1 MPDTSLERRLLLL
14 RRLAG
19 VCAVLV
25 LVVTSLSAY
34 LRLSKAGVG
43 CSEWPQCYGQTL
55 RELQQGVA
63 VNAEVQTATAVARLV
78 HRVAATAALLLVVTM
93 VLVCLGSRPLLR
105 EEGALAVALLGLA
118 LFLAVLGRWSSDARI
133 PAVTLG
139 NLLGGFTMVALSV
152 RLAVAGLQ
160 LQSPRLRWWV
170 GAALLAMLLQIALGG
185 LVSAS
190 FSAMSCGTLDDCMAR
205 AGQLGWGALNPWRE
219 PTVHS
224 MPSVN
229 PDGAL
234 VNLLHRAVGIG
245 LVLFVLPISV
255 VLLRRGRPNSA
266 AALFLLLVAQAAIG
280 LEMLQGE
287 LPMNFALLHNL
298 LAATLL
304 ATLVLIL

>member
-1 MPDTSLERRLLLL
+1 MLDTPPERRLLLL

-43 CSEWPQCYGQTL
+43 CSDWPQCYGQSL

-63 VNAEVQTATAVARLV
+63 VSAEEQAATAVARLV
-78 HRVAATAALLLVVTM
+78 HRVAATGALLLVVTM
-93 VLVCLGSRPLLR
+93 VLVCLGTRPLLR
-105 EEGALAVALLGLA
+105 DEGALAVALLGLA

-139 NLLGGFTMVALSV
+139 NLLGGFMMVALSV
-152 RLAVAGLQ
+152 RLAVAGLA
-160 LQSPRLRWWV
+160 LEPPRLRLWV
-170 GAALLAMLLQIALGG
+170 GAALLAMLAQIALGG

-190 FSAMSCGTLDDCMAR
+190 FSALSCGTLDDCLAR

-219 PTVHS
+219 PMVHS

-234 VNLLHRAVGIG
+234 ANLLHRALGVA
-245 LVLFVLPISV
+245 LVIFVLP
-255 VLLRRGRPNSA
+255 L
-266 AALFLLLVAQAAIG
+266 AI
-280 LEMLQGE
+280 
-287 LPMNFALLHNL
+287 
-298 LAATLL
+298 
-304 ATLVLIL
+304 VS